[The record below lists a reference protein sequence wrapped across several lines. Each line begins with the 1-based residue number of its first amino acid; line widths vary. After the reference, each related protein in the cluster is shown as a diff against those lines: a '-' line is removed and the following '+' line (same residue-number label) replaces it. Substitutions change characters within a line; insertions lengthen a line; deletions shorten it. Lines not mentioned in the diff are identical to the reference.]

1 MTDMK
6 KILLILLSL
15 AVVYSCTKSPK
26 MAAPYLEVSQDYVVV
41 PSFSTA
47 CQIALESNTQWK
59 LTVSEGWVDAN
70 VTSGVGDA
78 TLSFTMHDNIGERRT
93 CQIKLHDIRSLV
105 TKDICIEQNG
115 VKGAEYVSVATL
127 RAMAPSSGSYSLT
140 EGRLSAIVLTDYS
153 SSNYP
158 DGMMAVGDSFTDSR
172 SGINVKTPDGYVAF
186 RQGCEL
192 EMELAGATLSR
203 QGGVL
208 TLALSSA
215 PRQTLTSTV
224 SIVPCD
230 VTYEK
235 LLSGNYESMFVRVS
249 NYQVAEAFIGGS
261 FVRCPLFENEK
272 GEHVRLSVREDAS
285 FSASLYN
292 RGKGNICGIAAP
304 AEAGI
309 PVLLPTKDADADLS
323 RLRFG
328 IPGVEEL
335 PYVFSFLTYQDMDAC
350 PKYLKYYEQQY
361 NPSTKLVQGL
371 VAKDEDESVAA
382 TLELTCYGL
391 DESKIANQRTSYWSE
406 AAGHDN
412 INCSGFVSQNNG
424 TVTPTAECGWWWSV
438 PLRMTLPPRINVS
451 FGLAG
456 ANYALRE
463 WRLYWSKDKKNW
475 NFVQSVNIMLSRND
489 GPYYLYYTVPVTL
502 TEAFNSG
509 DVLYVKLTPYG
520 DRAIIGSTGQ
530 NGHGASCVVNLHS
543 AIVISEETEQRTKA
557 PSGAFYFQPFDKLT
571 AGMDYFYGEKLA
583 AMLNF
588 SGNEYSAWPPRK
600 KGLLDADTK
609 DVYER
614 PGYAQIGFV
623 NEERGGSRSE
633 YKNYP
638 GSLVLPPLG
647 EGGDFTLTFKA
658 ARYRNAC
665 VDRIGNRGS
674 VPDIVHPDISKGV
687 VRLLPEDTE
696 ATFVETHSS
705 IAQFSGMPYDKFRTY
720 TLTVKDATPQ
730 TRIVFTSVPQSSED
744 MTRWFI
750 DDITLYKNN

>member
-1 MTDMK
+1 MK
-6 KILLILLSL
+6 KILLLFSALTAL
-15 AVVYSCTKSPK
+15 YSCAKSPE

-41 PSFSTA
+41 PSFSTS
-47 CQIALESNTQWK
+47 CQISLESNTQWK
-59 LTVSEGWVDAN
+59 LAVSENWVDASL
-70 VTSGVGDA
+70 TSGVGDA
-78 TLSFTMHDNIGERRT
+78 TLSFTIHDNTGERRT
-93 CQIKLHDIRSLV
+93 CHVELSDLRSLV
-105 TKDICIEQNG
+105 TKDIRIEQNG
-115 VKGAEYVSVATL
+115 VKGAEYVSVASL
-127 RAMAPSSGSYSLT
+127 RAMAPTSGTYSLT

-153 SSNYP
+153 SANYP

-208 TLALSSA
+208 TLELSSA

-224 SIVPCD
+224 TIAPCD
-230 VTYEK
+230 VSHEA
-235 LLSGNYESMFVRVS
+235 LLSGNYESMYVRVS
-249 NYQVAEAFIGGS
+249 NYQVSEEYIGGT
-261 FVRCPLFENEK
+261 FVRCPVLENEQ
-272 GEHVRLSVREDAS
+272 GEHIKVSVREDAS
-285 FSASLYN
+285 FSSTLYN
-292 RGKGNICGIAAP
+292 RGKGSICGIAAP
-304 AEAGI
+304 AEAGM

-328 IPGVEEL
+328 TPGVEEL

-350 PKYLKYYEQQY
+350 PKYLVYHEQQY

-371 VAKDEDESVAA
+371 VAEDEDESVAA
-382 TLELTCYGL
+382 TLELTCYGA
-391 DESKIANQRTSYWSE
+391 DESKIANQCTSYWSE
-406 AAGHDN
+406 VAGHDN
-412 INCSGFVSQNNG
+412 INCTGFVSQNNG
-424 TVTPTAECGWWWSV
+424 TVTPTAECGWWWNV
-438 PLRMTLPPRINVS
+438 PLRMTLPPKINVS

-475 NFVQSVNIMLSRND
+475 HFVQSVYITLSRND
-489 GPYYLYYTVPVTL
+489 GPYYLYYTVPLTL
-502 TEAFNSG
+502 TETFSPG

-520 DRAIIGSTGQ
+520 DRAIIGSAGQ
-530 NGHGASCVVNLHS
+530 NGHGSSCVVNLHS
-543 AIVISEETEQRTKA
+543 ALVISEESEQRTKT

-571 AGMDYFYGEKLA
+571 AGMDYFFGEKLA

-588 SGNEYSAWPPRK
+588 SGSEYSAWDSAK

-623 NEERGGSRSE
+623 NEERAGSRSE
-633 YKNYP
+633 YKSYP

-696 ATFVETHSS
+696 ASFEETNSS

-720 TLTVKDATPQ
+720 SLTVKGATPE
-730 TRIVFTSVPQSSED
+730 TRIVFTSVQQSSED